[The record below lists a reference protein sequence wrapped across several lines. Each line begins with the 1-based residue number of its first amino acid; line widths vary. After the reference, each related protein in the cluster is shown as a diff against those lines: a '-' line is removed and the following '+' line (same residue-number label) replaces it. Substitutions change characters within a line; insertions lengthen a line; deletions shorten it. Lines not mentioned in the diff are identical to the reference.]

1 MTGKIF
7 SLNVN
12 DFHLGKQPHSVSSI
26 IDKIQELKAQ
36 RNAVILAHNYQRGD
50 VQDVADFTGD
60 SLGLSQQAAKTK
72 ADVIVFCGVHF
83 MAETA
88 SILCPDKLVLLP
100 DEHAGCPMAN
110 MITLKQLM
118 IKKKEHPDVKVV
130 CYVNSTAAI
139 KAESDVCCT
148 SSNAMKIVSSI
159 PKEQEILFIPD
170 KSLGGYVSSKLNR
183 PMILWEGYC
192 PTHHRILVEYIIKL
206 KAEHPEAKVV
216 VHPEC
221 TSDVI
226 ALADHVASTTGI
238 AKYCKETTAREFIIG
253 TEVGILHRLKR
264 ENPQK
269 SFYAIT
275 QLADCS
281 NMKLISLEKVLWALE
296 DMVYQI
302 KVPDDIAAKARL
314 AIQKMLDLS

>member
-1 MTGKIF
+1 MSAIVTKI
-7 SLNVN
+7 
-12 DFHLGKQPHSVSSI
+12 K
-26 IDKIQELKAQ
+26 ELKAK
-36 RNAVILAHNYQRGD
+36 RNAIILAHNYQRGE
-50 VQDVADFTGD
+50 VQDIADFSGD
-60 SLGLSQQAAKTK
+60 SLGLSQQASKAK

-110 MITLKQLM
+110 MITMKELK
-118 IKKKEHPDVKVV
+118 IKKAEHPHAKVV

-139 KAESDVCCT
+139 KAESDICCT
-148 SSNAMKIVSSI
+148 SSNAKKIVASI
-159 PKEQEILFIPD
+159 PNNQEILFVPD
-170 KSLGGYVSSKLNR
+170 KSLGGYVSSQLNR

-192 PTHHRILVEYIIKL
+192 PTHHRIL
-206 KAEHPEAKVV
+206 AEHICRLKSEHPRAKIV

-221 TSDVI
+221 TPDVI

-238 AKYCKETTAREFIIG
+238 AKYCKESSDKEFIIG
-253 TEVGILHRLKR
+253 TEVGILHRLKK
-264 ENPQK
+264 ENPEK
-269 SFYAIT
+269 LFYAIT

-281 NMKLISLEKVLWALE
+281 NMKLITLEKILWSLEDL
-296 DMVYQI
+296 VYQV
-302 KVPDDIAAKARL
+302 KVSDTIAAKARV